1 MSRACSPGGR
11 FTSDFEQKSIS
22 DGIDA
27 DLKNPVGTSALWYIY
42 DEVNT
47 NVDPIYDV
55 GNNLPAY
62 GLAGRI
68 WRGPYRIPLIKA
80 VISQGSSKIAQ
91 AGFYNA
97 DTLHLTINSKDIEAL
112 APGVMTN
119 PDDQNRSRVVWK
131 NQVFRP
137 FNTQQRGIISEG
149 FTLLVVECQ
158 QVMPEE
164 MVNDPQFLSFSDD
177 PL

>member
-42 DEVNT
+42 DDVAT
-47 NVDPIYDV
+47 VVDPIYDV
-55 GNNLPAY
+55 GSNPSSPTLN
-62 GLAGRI
+62 GRT
-68 WRGPYRIPLIKA
+68 WKGPYNIPIIRA
-80 VISQGSSKIAQ
+80 IISQGSSKISQ

-97 DTLHLTINSKDIEAL
+97 DTLHLTINSKDIEAI
-112 APGVMTN
+112 APGVMTE
-119 PDDQNRSRVVWK
+119 PDGQNRSRIVWK
-131 NQVFRP
+131 NEVYRP
-137 FNTQQRGIISEG
+137 FNVQQRGIISED

-164 MVNDPQFLSFSDD
+164 MGTEQ
-177 PL
+177 